1 MQLTTDLI
9 TNQLVGVCDNLLK
22 PLDRGIKKEGDSEYG
37 SRKAKNTKLSLRV
50 DECPF

>member
-1 MQLTTDLI
+1 MQLTIDLI
-9 TNQLVGVCDNLLK
+9 TNQLVGVCDNLFK
-22 PLDRGIKKEGDSEYG
+22 SLDRGIKKEGDSEYG